1 MDKTI
6 DGSFDLNQLQNT
18 LITEEQLGFVKLQS
32 VKAGA
37 ETPPTN
43 VATFQ
48 DDTNPT
54 GASSLLLVLVGN
66 AGADRITTE
75 QRSRGRVLIFHN
87 VIFVASQ
94 KADVMGFR

>member
-18 LITEEQLGFVKLQS
+18 LVTEEQLGFVKLQ
-32 VKAGA
+32 GIRPRD

-48 DDTNPT
+48 DDDQAT
-54 GASSLLLVLVGN
+54 GPSSLVLVLVGN
-66 AGADRITTE
+66 AGADSVIAE

-87 VIFVASQ
+87 VIFVGSR
-94 KADVMGFR
+94 KADVAGFR